1 MEIKTERLVLREF
14 CADDWVAVHAYQRD
28 PRYFEFYEW
37 TERTE
42 ADVREF
48 LQKFLDQQASEPRRK
63 FQLAVTLRDG
73 GSLIGN
79 AGIRRKDANEFEA
92 DIGYEISHER
102 WRKGYATEAAR
113 ALVAHGF
120 ETMRLHRISAMCNA
134 ENAASVR
141 VLEKTGMRQEGRL
154 RDSVFF
160 KERYWDALQYA
171 ILEFEYMRS

>member
-1 MEIKTERLVLREF
+1 M
-14 CADDWVAVHAYQRD
+14 AVHEYQRD
-28 PRYFEFYEW
+28 PRYLRYYEW

-42 ADVREF
+42 EDVRAF
-48 LQKFLDQQASEPRRK
+48 VQKFCEQQLEEPRRK

-73 GSLIGN
+73 GALIGN

-92 DIGYEISHER
+92 DIGYEISHEH
-102 WRKGYATEAAR
+102 WGKGYATEAAR

-120 ETMRLHRISAMCNA
+120 ETMGLHRISAMCNA

-141 VLEKTGMRQEGRL
+141 VLERIGMRQEGRL

-160 KERYWDALQYA
+160 KGRYWDALQYA
-171 ILEFEYMRS
+171 ILASEYDGR